1 MVDLSG
7 KVAVITG
14 AASGIGLAGVEVF
27 VAAGAKVVAGD
38 IQDEKGKAL
47 EARFGADTVS
57 YVHCDVTSMDDLKN
71 MMQHAADQFG
81 GLDVLWNNAGSGGT
95 PTGVEDLDLDGYDF
109 TMDLLLKQVF
119 AATHF
124 AIPHMKARGGGSVDQ
139 HLLNQRRMRGL
150 CPDHLCG
157 RQKRRGIFLQARR
170 RRADAPG
177 HPGERDPA
185 GLYRDIDFRHLAR
198 HAARAG

>member
-27 VAAGAKVVAGD
+27 TDAGAKVVAGD

-47 EARFGADTVS
+47 ETRFGDDTVS

-81 GLDVLWNNAGSGGT
+81 GLDILWNNAGSGGT
-95 PTGVEDLDLDGYDF
+95 PTGVEDLDLEGYDSRW
-109 TMDLLLKQVF
+109 
-119 AATHF
+119 
-124 AIPHMKARGGGSVDQ
+124 I
-139 HLLNQRRMRGL
+139 
-150 CPDHLCG
+150 CC
-157 RQKRRGIFLQARR
+157 
-170 RRADAPG
+170 
-177 HPGERDPA
+177 
-185 GLYRDIDFRHLAR
+185 
-198 HAARAG
+198 